1 MFYRIQ
7 LVILGVCYKT
17 LQTLRKYGKVQL
29 SHLAVFGDDD
39 LGLRI
44 VCFGEFETETLSHL
58 RSLFKT
64 SMRDKHFIDVGANL
78 GNHSNGLCQSFAE
91 CHAFEPSP
99 RTFHLLKANMADKPN
114 VICHQVALSDYN
126 GAARFHQDINN
137 SGKSYIVG
145 KSSFSAKKSNDNSIE
160 IKTIRLDDA
169 LTEHSKVGLIKIDVE
184 GHELRVLQGAVNILQ
199 NEKPLVMIEV
209 LASEISNG
217 QTPSLNFLQENGYTT
232 FFNIEPKALQISLIS
247 NVPIL
252 RWINHLILTLDLIIL
267 GSRGVTTEELMITA
281 LKKKNYNTILVSA

>member
-7 LVILGVCYKT
+7 LVILAVCYKT

-29 SHLAVFGDDD
+29 SNLAVFGDDD

-44 VCFGEFETETLSHL
+44 VCFGEFETETLSYL
-58 RSLFKT
+58 RDFFKT
-64 SMRDKHFIDVGANL
+64 SMRDKQFIDVGANL
-78 GNHSNGLCQSFAE
+78 GNHSNGLFKSFAE

-114 VICHQVALSDYN
+114 VICRQIALSDYN
-126 GAARFHQDINN
+126 GAARFHQDNSN
-137 SGKSYIVG
+137 SGKSYIVD
-145 KSSFSAKKSNDNSIE
+145 KPPFSAKKNDDSYIE

-169 LTEHSKVGLIKIDVE
+169 LTEHSKIGLIKIDVE
-184 GHELRVLQGAVNILQ
+184 GHELQVLQGAVNILQ
-199 NEKPLVMIEV
+199 DHKPLVMIEV

-217 QTPSLNFLQENGYTT
+217 QTPSLNFLQEKGYTT

-247 NVPIL
+247 NTPIL
-252 RWINHLILTLDLIIL
+252 RWMNHLILILDLIIL
-267 GSRGVTTEELMITA
+267 GPRGVSVEELDIA
-281 LKKKNYNTILVSA
+281 SLKKKNYSTILVSA